1 MDEEKRMTETVK
13 GLCSHCGHETD
24 WTVGHVF
31 DKDLYGDVRIVHAFV
46 CEGCKAAGRRTYIKA
61 DGWNTYQRMTK
72 RRMGGDECVTDS

>member
-1 MDEEKRMTETVK
+1 MTETVK

-46 CEGCKAAGRRTYIKA
+46 CDGCGATVKESA
-61 DGWNTYQRMTK
+61 WPTYQLMMRQK
-72 RRMGGDECVTDS
+72 MGGDECVTDS